1 MSTLRMS
8 LTGLLVSLAC
18 IGASPAF
25 AAAYC
30 DNDRDP
36 SQYPYC
42 ANGNDGFGFVYRS
55 GQSGDWNGDD
65 RLSKAGSAYYE
76 WWFGDWQDNKVY
88 VWLAND
94 AFTDPHAEYQ
104 FWNVDSLVPPPQ
116 PSVFFELLNQNTA
129 ASGWNYLGKGLGND
143 LTVSRMS
150 TTGGTGADAVKLV
163 ATSNQSNNQSPS
175 ADDIDRS
182 GHCPSLTVGDPAIA
196 SIQDKM
202 LNAVDHYRNVQGTYR
217 ITFANNGQSD
227 RVDFQVSEPDRR
239 SMVKITDR
247 TGHVTERIADGTNT
261 MTYLGASRQFQKSPM
276 PANAS
281 VQGPRVYRDAK
292 CEPVYVHRQDPAA
305 AGDMNDITLPQNYAF
320 WLSTATSRIVGH
332 DDILGRHATEI
343 RGQPDPYLMRKLGAT
358 AFTMWVDDQTG
369 VLLKLVG
376 TDDTSTQVYSID
388 VADIQFDASAIQIPP
403 ISPPLAGWTA
413 ITHQTAEAVSQP

>member
-1 MSTLRMS
+1 MSTRRVS
-8 LTGLLVSLAC
+8 LTGLLISLAC

-25 AAAYC
+25 AATYC

-36 SQYPYC
+36 SQYPHCRNY
-42 ANGNDGFGFVYRS
+42 NYGSYTYRS
-55 GQSGDWNGDD
+55 RKSGDWNGDD
-65 RLSKAGSAYYE
+65 R
-76 WWFGDWQDNKVY
+76 FDNLNSDLDLGLYTYDFDTVKDYKVY

-94 AFTDPHAEYQ
+94 AFTDPGTEYDWGP
-104 FWNVDSLVPPPQ
+104 FPGDISF
-116 PSVFFELLNQNTA
+116 SKTINQNTA
-129 ASGWNYLGKGLGND
+129 PSGWNYLGKGSGND
-143 LTVSRMS
+143 LDVWRFDS
-150 TTGGTGADAVKLV
+150 TGGTGADAVKV
-163 ATSNQSNNQSPS
+163 ASTSSDQSLS
-175 ADDIDRS
+175 ADDIDQS

-196 SIQDKM
+196 SLQDKM

-217 ITFANNGQSD
+217 VMFANNGESD

-247 TGHVTERIADGTNT
+247 TGHVTERITDGTNT
-261 MTYLGASRQFQKSPM
+261 MTYLGASSQFGKSPM

-281 VQGPRVYRDAK
+281 VQGPRVYRDTK

-305 AGDMNDITLPQNYAF
+305 AGDMNDITLPENYAF
-320 WLSTATSRIVGH
+320 WLSTATSRIIGH

-343 RGQPDPYLMRKLGAT
+343 QGQPDPYLMRKLGAT
-358 AFTMWVDDQTG
+358 SFTMWVDDQTG